1 MPRRLKLLCCGPLF
15 GGCWLDQR
23 ALCFFP
29 HLVLER
35 VDVAQHV
42 RVVKLLQQLHLRV
55 RGLRAQQGNQRE
67 RRVRREAQ
75 KKVSLRRGPPFLF
88 RPARG
93 GGNAPPPPSLRPVL
107 VCLAHTMPAAVPV
120 ARGVRAAAARGG
132 LSPASAAGRH
142 LVRAP
147 RTLRSLAPTLSSRI
161 FLSTKHLL
169 RSALD
174 RMR

>member
-93 GGNAPPPPSLRPVL
+93 GGNAPPPPPSGP
-107 VCLAHTMPAAVPV
+107 
-120 ARGVRAAAARGG
+120 
-132 LSPASAAGRH
+132 
-142 LVRAP
+142 
-147 RTLRSLAPTLSSRI
+147 SS
-161 FLSTKHLL
+161 
-169 RSALD
+169 SAL
-174 RMR
+174 RTQCLQPCLWRGACEQQPRAGACHLPLRLAVTSCARHAPCAPSRPRCRAVSS